1 MEYVVTIDAVNI
13 NTSSPKTFYFSGGV
27 GFTSS
32 PSSSP
37 ANTFF
42 DPRLNRPY
50 EARRDMF
57 DKSTTYGAVSTGV
70 GEITLNNTD
79 GFLDSFCT
87 DYAINGRDV
96 KVYVSENWSNNFPAD
111 YTLVGKVKAVL
122 AQSNNKAVTVSLKDK
137 MKDLDKPL
145 VQSRYLGN
153 NLLTFGTEGV
163 EDDLMGIRKPRV

>member
-13 NTSSPKTFYFSGGV
+13 STLAAKTFYFAGGI

-57 DKSTTYGAVSTGV
+57 DKSTTYGAVSMGV
-70 GEITLNNTD
+70 GKSLLIT
-79 GFLDSFCT
+79 
-87 DYAINGRDV
+87 RM
-96 KVYVSENWSNNFPAD
+96 VSS
-111 YTLVGKVKAVL
+111 THS
-122 AQSNNKAVTVSLKDK
+122 AQT
-137 MKDLDKPL
+137 M
-145 VQSRYLGN
+145 QS
-153 NLLTFGTEGV
+153 TE
-163 EDDLMGIRKPRV
+163 EM